1 MAHWFPMTISA
12 EDLPKYRELMYPV
25 LVATEAL
32 GGSGHKW
39 EIVNRVIDDLAIS
52 DEMLSL
58 EYPTREK
65 SVFVDRLEWALSYC
79 KLVGALESPR
89 RALYLLT
96 SEGKK
101 LLALPLDVAVA
112 QLIELDSEVRR
123 KKRSAGELNKDQ
135 FDEDPPSGLDEGE
148 DSKWKEVFL
157 SRLHS
162 LSPDQF
168 EEYTLALFRA
178 YGMSLERVGGS
189 GDEGIDG
196 IGIAPMGDL
205 LSSTVAVQCKRYE
218 PSKPITR
225 EMVALF
231 QRDAQTKGAER
242 AIMVTLSRYTKP
254 AREAARATT
263 PTVDLIDGE
272 RLCDLALEK
281 EFGIRMA
288 PLIDDSWFET
298 FAT

>member
-1 MAHWFPMTISA
+1 AGWVRPRFPSTDSCF
-12 EDLPKYRELMYPV
+12 MY
-25 LVATEAL
+25 
-32 GGSGHKW
+32 
-39 EIVNRVIDDLAIS
+39 
-52 DEMLSL
+52 
-58 EYPTREK
+58 
-65 SVFVDRLEWALSYC
+65 
-79 KLVGALESPR
+79 
-89 RALYLLT
+89 RAL
-96 SEGKK
+96 K
-101 LLALPLDVAVA
+101 
-112 QLIELDSEVRR
+112 QRCR
-123 KKRSAGELNKDQ
+123 
-135 FDEDPPSGLDEGE
+135 
-148 DSKWKEVFL
+148 
-157 SRLHS
+157 
-162 LSPDQF
+162 
-168 EEYTLALFRA
+168 
-178 YGMSLERVGGS
+178 
-189 GDEGIDG
+189 
-196 IGIAPMGDL
+196 L

-281 EFGIRMA
+281 EFGVRMA